1 MRSPGGTPGEGGGNP
16 GGFAGAL
23 GVLRTRNFGL
33 FWSGQLVSNTGTW
46 MQSAAQSW
54 LVLEISHSP
63 VALGTVTMLQ
73 FLPVLLF
80 VVPGGVLADR
90 VSRRRLLVASQSIA
104 GVLALI
110 LGLLV
115 LSGQVAVWR
124 IGVLAFCLGL
134 TNAVN
139 LPAQQ
144 SFVAEMVGGPRLGVA
159 ISLNSTQFN
168 LSRLIGPAL
177 AGVLIADAGLG
188 WTFLLNAASFL
199 AAVVTLLAIRPGELV
214 AAPVGQRT
222 GALSQMREGLSY
234 ARRTPTV
241 LGVLIVLGAV
251 GLFGFNWLVAVP
263 LLARDVLDLGATGY
277 GMLMSALGAGAL
289 VAAVVLSGTR
299 TASTRRMNLGGGI
312 LGLTLLGLGISR
324 SYPLSLVLMVAAG
337 AAGTVFTVT
346 ANTRLLLLSPARL
359 RGRMMSL
366 YVLLM
371 AGTTPVGSYLLGH
384 LANAAGT
391 GVAVASSGLLTMAGI
406 VAGLVYGR
414 THRQGPDAETAVR
427 ATGEA
432 PSRPSAEDPMLH
444 AWRASFRRLRG
455 HRA

>member
-1 MRSPGGTPGEGGGNP
+1 MTRSPGRTPGEGGGP
-16 GGFAGAL
+16 HGGFAGAL
-23 GVLRTRNFGL
+23 NVLRIRNFRL
-33 FWSGQLVSNTGTW
+33 FWSGQLVSGTGTW
-46 MQSAAQSW
+46 MQTAAQSW

-73 FLPVLLF
+73 FLPILLF
-80 VVPGGVLADR
+80 VVPAGVLADR
-90 VSRRRLLVASQSIA
+90 VPRRRLLVASQSTA
-104 GVLALI
+104 GVLALV

-115 LSGQVAVWR
+115 LSGHVAVWQ

-144 SFVAEMVGGPRLGVA
+144 AFVAEMVGGPRLGAA
-159 ISLNSTQFN
+159 ISLNSMQFN
-168 LSRLIGPAL
+168 LTRLIGPAL
-177 AGVLIADAGLG
+177 AGVLIVGAGPG

-199 AAVVTLLAIRPGELV
+199 AAVVTLLAIRAGELV
-214 AAPVGQRT
+214 AAPAGQRT

-234 ARRTPTV
+234 ARRSPTV
-241 LGVLIVLGAV
+241 LGMLIVVGAV

-263 LLARDVLDLGATGY
+263 LLSRDVLGLGAAGY

-289 VAAVVLSGTR
+289 VAAVILSGTR
-299 TASTRRMNLGGGI
+299 GASTRRMDLGGVI
-312 LGLTLLGLGISR
+312 MGLTLLGLGISR

-346 ANTRLLLLSPARL
+346 ASTRLLLLSPGPL
-359 RGRMMSL
+359 RGRVMSL

-384 LANAAGT
+384 LADAAGT
-391 GVAVASSGLLTMAGI
+391 GLAIVSFGLLT
-406 VAGLVYGR
+406 VAGVGAGLAYGWTR
-414 THRQGPDAETAVR
+414 HRGPREGTAAP
-427 ATGEA
+427 ATAEA
-432 PSRPSAEDPMLH
+432 PSEPPVEVG
-444 AWRASFRRLRG
+444 RR
-455 HRA
+455 

>member
-1 MRSPGGTPGEGGGNP
+1 
-16 GGFAGAL
+16 
-23 GVLRTRNFGL
+23 
-33 FWSGQLVSNTGTW
+33 
-46 MQSAAQSW
+46 
-54 LVLEISHSP
+54 
-63 VALGTVTMLQ
+63 MLQ
-73 FLPVLLF
+73 FLPVPLF
-80 VVPGGVLADR
+80 VVPAGVLADR
-90 VSRRRLLVASQSIA
+90 MSRRSLLVASQSIA

-115 LSGQVAVWR
+115 LSGQVAVWQIR
-124 IGVLAFCLGL
+124 VLAFCLGL

-144 SFVAEMVGGPRLGVA
+144 SFVAEMVGGPRLGAA

-177 AGVLIADAGLG
+177 AGVLIAGAGLG

-214 AAPVGQRT
+214 AAPAGERT

-234 ARRTPTV
+234 ARRTPAV
-241 LGVLIVLGAV
+241 L
-251 GLFGFNWLVAVP
+251 
-263 LLARDVLDLGATGY
+263 

-299 TASTRRMNLGGGI
+299 GASTRRMNLGGGI
-312 LGLTLLGLGISR
+312 LGLAVLGLGISR

-337 AAGTVFTVT
+337 AAGAVFTVT
-346 ANTRLLLLSPARL
+346 ANTRLLLASLGRL

-384 LANAAGT
+384 LANGAGT
-391 GVAVASSGLLTMAGI
+391 GVAVVAFGLLTVAG
-406 VAGLVYGR
+406 VVTGLVY
-414 THRQGPDAETAVR
+414 RQRRSRGPRGDPLTPAEL
-427 ATGEA
+427 EFPA
-432 PSRPSAEDPMLH
+432 PA
-444 AWRASFRRLRG
+444 
-455 HRA
+455 